1 MRRRP
6 QPRRIAHF
14 SAPSVL
20 LAAPGRISNHGGRF
34 DGISMHT
41 SQLALKDLRNV
52 AHKMRRSGLSQIEI
66 GGNGYRVRLRF
77 NPPAAALPAGE
88 AITPSPAAA
97 STDAQTASLRASM
110 PGTVWLWHPS
120 NGQPFAP
127 LGSTVTQ
134 GEVLALLK
142 VGLIFLPLR
151 SPVDGAVD
159 ALRVAHGESV
169 EYDSAILTLRKIEV
183 SS

>member
-1 MRRRP
+1 
-6 QPRRIAHF
+6 
-14 SAPSVL
+14 
-20 LAAPGRISNHGGRF
+20 
-34 DGISMHT
+34 MHT

-52 AHKMRRSGLSQIEI
+52 AQKMRRSGLSQIEI
-66 GGNGYRVRLRF
+66 GGNGYRVRLKF
-77 NPPAAALPAGE
+77 DPTSVALPVGE
-88 AITPSPAAA
+88 APTPSPAAA
-97 STDAQTASLRASM
+97 PPDAQTAILRASM

-127 LGSTVTQ
+127 PGSTVKQ

-142 VGLIFLPLR
+142 VGLIYLPLL
-151 SPVDGAVD
+151 SPADGAVD

-183 SS
+183 